1 MTRDPAAVLAA
12 ALPVLEAVEAYV
24 EQVEGP
30 RVFVDWH
37 LYRDMRDA
45 FYAFRA
51 SVEAGAPLGWAV
63 AEEPA
68 EVGGMNAADHHLFVA
83 DLQAEVNYWRARC
96 EKAEMETRVAMRK
109 AMLTEQDND
118 SLRVTL
124 AATRAEL
131 DRGLTL
137 AVEERR
143 RMTELERALEIYE
156 HDTDYRSAEQGC
168 S

>member
-1 MTRDPAAVLAA
+1 M
-12 ALPVLEAVEAYV
+12 
-24 EQVEGP
+24 
-30 RVFVDWH
+30 
-37 LYRDMRDA
+37 
-45 FYAFRA
+45 
-51 SVEAGAPLGWAV
+51 S
-63 AEEPA
+63 AE
-68 EVGGMNAADHHLFVA
+68 DHHLFVA
-83 DLQAEVNYWRARC
+83 DLQAEMNYWRSRC

-137 AVEERR
+137 AAEERR
-143 RMTELERALEIYE
+143 RLAELERALEIYE
-156 HDTDYRSAEQGC
+156 HDTDYKSAEQGC